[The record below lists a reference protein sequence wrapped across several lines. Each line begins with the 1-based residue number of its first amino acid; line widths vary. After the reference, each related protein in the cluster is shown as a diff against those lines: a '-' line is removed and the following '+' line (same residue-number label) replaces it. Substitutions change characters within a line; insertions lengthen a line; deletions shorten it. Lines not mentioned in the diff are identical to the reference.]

1 MGSTHETPGRFAPGE
16 SGIVGVFGMDLE
28 GLEVVS
34 GCSKRFIWKLTDISM
49 NSCVDLL
56 SPPAWWCG
64 LKSSVRA
71 CCICAVSHHL
81 RGGVDWN
88 RLPYY
93 RRRLDIRSPPAWWCG
108 LKSWG
113 WNDQQAYGKSPPAW
127 WCGLKYVIRP
137 VCSIVD
143 VVTTCVVVWIEICL
157 RPCSPVRISRHHLR
171 GGVDWNSP
179 IPSVSECSLTSP
191 PAWWCGLKFI
201 MYIKMTI

>member
-64 LKSSVRA
+64 LKLL
-71 CCICAVSHHL
+71 CCPVGLPARCHHL

-88 RLPYY
+88 LSLNP
-93 RRRLDIRSPPAWWCG
+93 S
-108 LKSWG
+108 
-113 WNDQQAYGKSPPAW
+113 
-127 WCGLKYVIRP
+127 
-137 VCSIVD
+137 
-143 VVTTCVVVWIEICL
+143 L
-157 RPCSPVRISRHHLR
+157 RYTSRHHLR
-171 GGVDWNSP
+171 GGVDWNLWAIIFFCFTNSHHLRGGVDWNKLRGTE
-179 IPSVSECSLTSP
+179 IYRFHEVTTCVVVWIEIWEACRNHF
-191 PAWWCGLKFI
+191 W
-201 MYIKMTI
+201 

>member
-64 LKSSVRA
+64 LKLATEYESKRIHQSPPAWWCGLKFNVKKNL
-71 CCICAVSHHL
+71 CAMTSHHL

-88 RLPYY
+88 NG
-93 RRRLDIRSPPAWWCG
+93 AG
-108 LKSWG
+108 
-113 WNDQQAYGKSPPAW
+113 QAMAETAQSPPAW
-127 WCGLKYVIRP
+127 WCGLKYK
-137 VCSIVD
+137 
-143 VVTTCVVVWIEICL
+143 E
-157 RPCSPVRISRHHLR
+157 RHGR
-171 GGVDWNSP
+171 DKTSQ
-179 IPSVSECSLTSP
+179 SP
-191 PAWWCGLKFI
+191 PAWWCGLKFVRSLPPDFPLSSPPAWWCGLKFLVAY
-201 MYIKMTI
+201 MLYLTF